1 MCRIY
6 TEERNSELHGG
17 GGKKWVVC
25 VWGGGQGR
33 DPLHRRGLQPFYI
46 GGVLQPF

>member
-25 VWGGGQGR
+25 VGGGGGR
-33 DPLHRRGLQPFYI
+33 AATPYI
-46 GGVLQPF
+46 GGVCSRFT

>member
-25 VWGGGQGR
+25 VWGGGR
-33 DPLHRRGLQPFYI
+33 AATPYI
-46 GGVLQPF
+46 GGVCSRFT